1 MDELLKCLDRLNR
14 RHEVRFWIKN
24 SDMNFKEARFFLELT
39 HRHFSILV
47 RNGLVPFQK
56 KGRTR
61 YFNKNRLNLWL
72 VQICFVPDSELE
84 RKTGEHFVKLGRVK
98 L

>member
-1 MDELLKCLDRLNR
+1 MDKLLMSLDRLNR
-14 RHEVRFWIKN
+14 RHEVRFLIKN

-39 HRHFSILV
+39 HRHFSMLV
-47 RNGLVPFQK
+47 RNGLVPYQK
-56 KGRTR
+56 KGRIR
-61 YFNKNRLNLWL
+61 YFSKNRLNIWL

-84 RKTGEHFVKLGRVK
+84 RLTGEHFIKRGRVR